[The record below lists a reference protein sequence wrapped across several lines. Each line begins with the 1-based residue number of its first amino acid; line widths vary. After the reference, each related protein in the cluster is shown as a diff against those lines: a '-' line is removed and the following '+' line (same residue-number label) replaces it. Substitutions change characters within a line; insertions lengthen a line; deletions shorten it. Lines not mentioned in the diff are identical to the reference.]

1 MTTTNPEKAASND
14 CPVVVP
20 AARGGASLRVS
31 AAMLAGLLGVQLLVS
46 AQPVRVSSTRAQGMV
61 SQAGGHTIM
70 AADAGNEN
78 LLMIIDSRSEELLVY
93 RTTTQGGMQ
102 LFQRLNLPQVFSDAR
117 SRAVGR

>member
-1 MTTTNPEKAASND
+1 MTTTNPDKAVLNE
-14 CPVVVP
+14 CPVAVP